1 MSSAE
6 SCASRGAV
14 ICVCIHTH
22 TYLAIGRVQT
32 WQKGGKGTLEHIRI
46 ATNGMRGVTIV
57 RALAM
62 EA

>member
-14 ICVCIHTH
+14 ICVC

-32 WQKGGKGTLEHIRI
+32 GQKGGKRTLEHIRI
-46 ATNGMRGVTIV
+46 TANGMRGVTIV